1 MLTGRH
7 PQPSLRHPPRDG
19 SSPDAPA
26 SPDALPELS
35 VPGPAVTV
43 SFSGPVPRVGS
54 GLPSLLIT
62 TLILPIFGGVFL
74 DLKHQAC
81 SLVRLILRLGVL
93 VLGAARLS
101 RFHEL
106 SFPVLNRLDRTPFP
120 AWMAPQ
126 RFVAAPPQRPAMGR
140 FFIFA

>member
-1 MLTGRH
+1 
-7 PQPSLRHPPRDG
+7 
-19 SSPDAPA
+19 
-26 SPDALPELS
+26 
-35 VPGPAVTV
+35 
-43 SFSGPVPRVGS
+43 
-54 GLPSLLIT
+54 LIT

-81 SLVRLILRLGVL
+81 SLVRLILRLDVL
-93 VLGAARLS
+93 VLGAGRLS
-101 RFHEL
+101 RFHEH
-106 SFPVLNRLDRTPFP
+106 SFPGFNRLDRTPFP